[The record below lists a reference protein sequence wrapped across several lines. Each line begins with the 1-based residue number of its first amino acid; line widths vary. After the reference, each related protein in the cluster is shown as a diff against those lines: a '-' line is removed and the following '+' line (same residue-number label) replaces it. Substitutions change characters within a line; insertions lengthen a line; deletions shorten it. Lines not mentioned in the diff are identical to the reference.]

1 VPILEMGLRSGPREM
16 LIILACL
23 AGVLL
28 GLTFNVAVLLSVTLA
43 GALAFAFQSQGQG
56 LGAVTAAIVV
66 PAVSL
71 QGGYMIGLTGR
82 DMFAQLRARLN
93 IAQSKRV

>member
-1 VPILEMGLRSGPREM
+1 M

-43 GALAFAFQSQGQG
+43 GAVAFAFQAQGQG
-56 LGAVTAAIVV
+56 LGALTAAIVV

-71 QGGYMIGLTGR
+71 QGGYILASPHGICSLSFGR
-82 DMFAQLRARLN
+82 G
-93 IAQSKRV
+93 